1 MEYSETPFTR
11 PKIVISG
18 KYGIVNIG
26 IIVKSGEPLTRV
38 NDDCIHPVRD
48 RCIVN

>member
-1 MEYSETPFTR
+1 MEDSEPPYTR

-18 KYGIVNIG
+18 KYGIVNID
-26 IIVKSGEPLTRV
+26 IKTKSGEPLTRV
-38 NDDCIHPVRD
+38 KDDSIHPVRD